1 MVHRGGPANLSCH
14 HYARHYARHGHHYA
28 RHGTAIYNDTTMH
41 GTASLNSQHIMTPQ
55 TPNGCCFI
63 FFALI
68 GKKSVF
74 FTFFKQ
80 SLTLLL
86 LQFWMLTNLFCCSH
100 PVRVVAA
107 ESMGKF
113 CGEVVNLS
121 DKNPC
126 TERERSRWV
135 YNSSNPLFCLKK
147 CRKPSLGFSKSF
159 LTSFLLI

>member
-1 MVHRGGPANLSCH
+1 MFRRDMLGNCLALMVKWSIEA
-14 HYARHYARHGHHYA
+14 ARPIYHATTMHGTM
-28 RHGTAIYNDTTMH
+28 HGTAIYNDTTMH

-55 TPNGCCFI
+55 TPNGCSFI

-68 GKKSVF
+68 GKKSVFF

-121 DKNPC
+121 DKKPC
-126 TERERSRWV
+126 TERERSRWF
-135 YNSSNPLFCLKK
+135 YNSS
-147 CRKPSLGFSKSF
+147 
-159 LTSFLLI
+159 